1 MSKSLC
7 IKRIIKDI
15 NDLEKNN
22 LESHNIFYHTVED
35 DIYRLKVLIIGTK
48 DTPYQNGFYFFD
60 IIIPEDYPFAP
71 PKVKF
76 CTSNNKTRF
85 NPNLYVDGKVC
96 LSLINTWSGPKWTS
110 CNSLTSVLLSLQAI
124 VFIKNP
130 LHNEP
135 GFENDNTVR
144 CINYNKILY
153 YENINTCIITMINN
167 IPKNFDFFESIM
179 IQYFFDNY
187 KYIINFIDKQE
198 KKSIIVDAQIYDMKQ
213 YIDYKNLKKKIIDL
227 YECIVEKNKL

>member
-7 IKRIIKDI
+7 IKRIVKDVS
-15 NDLEKNN
+15 DLEKNN
-22 LESHNIFYHTVED
+22 LESHNIFFHTVDD
-35 DIYRLKVLIIGTK
+35 DIYKLKVLIIGTN

-60 IIIPEDYPFAP
+60 ITIPEDYPFAP

-76 CTSNNKTRF
+76 CTCNNKTRF

-135 GFENDNTVR
+135 GFENDNGIR
-144 CINYNKILY
+144 CTNYNKILY
-153 YENINTCIITMINN
+153 YENINTAIIKMINN
-167 IPKNFDFFESIM
+167 IPKSFDFFESII
-179 IQYFFDNY
+179 IQYFFENY
-187 KYIINFIDKQE
+187 NNIITFIEQQQQESIFIDAK
-198 KKSIIVDAQIYDMKQ
+198 IYCMSQ
-213 YIDYKNLKKKIIDL
+213 QIDYKNLKKKITDL
-227 YECIVEKNKL
+227 YQCIVEKNKL

>member
-1 MSKSLC
+1 MSKTLC

-22 LESHNIFYHTVED
+22 LETHNIFFNTVED
-35 DIYRLKVLIIGTK
+35 DIYKLKVLIIGTT
-48 DTPYQNGFYFFD
+48 DTPYENGFYFFD
-60 IIIPEDYPFAP
+60 INIPEDYPFAP

-135 GFENDNTVR
+135 GFEYDNSIR
-144 CINYNKILY
+144 CTNYNKILC
-153 YENINTCIITMINN
+153 YENINTGIIKMIKH
-167 IPKNFDFFESIM
+167 IPNGFDLFESII
-179 IQYFFDNY
+179 IQYFFKNY
-187 KYIINFIDKQE
+187 NNIITFIEKQTQE
-198 KKSIIVDAQIYDMKQ
+198 PIIVDAKIYSMKQ
-213 YIDYKNLKKKIIDL
+213 QIDYKNLKKRISDL
-227 YECIVEKNKL
+227 YECIVNKNK

>member
-1 MSKSLC
+1 MSKTLC
-7 IKRIIKDI
+7 IKKIIKDI

-22 LESHNIFYHTVED
+22 LESHNIFFHTVED
-35 DIYRLKVLIIGTK
+35 DIYKLKVLIIGTK
-48 DTPYQNGFYFFD
+48 DTPYENGFYFFD
-60 IIIPEDYPFAP
+60 INIPEDYPFAP

-96 LSLINTWSGPKWTS
+96 LSLINTWDGPKWTS

-124 VFIKNP
+124 VFIKYP

-135 GFENDNTVR
+135 GFENDNGLR

-153 YENINTCIITMINN
+153 YENIKTGIIQMINN
-167 IPKNFDFFESIM
+167 IPSDFNFFESI
-179 IQYFFDNY
+179 IIKHFFNNFNN
-187 KYIINFIDKQE
+187 IIKFIDQQSQE
-198 KKSIIVDAQIYDMKQ
+198 IILIDAKIYAMKEK
-213 YIDYKNLKKKIIDL
+213 IDYKNLKKNIQNL
-227 YECIVEKNKL
+227 YNNIVEKNK

>member
-1 MSKSLC
+1 MSKTLC

-22 LESHNIFYHTVED
+22 LESHNIYFNTVED
-35 DIYRLKVLIIGTK
+35 DIYRLKVLIIGTT
-48 DTPYQNGFYFFD
+48 DTPYENGFYFFD
-60 IIIPEDYPFAP
+60 INIPEEYPFAP

-135 GFENDNTVR
+135 GFEYDNTIR
-144 CINYNKILY
+144 CTNYNKILC
-153 YENINTCIITMINN
+153 YENINTGIIKMIKH
-167 IPKNFDFFESIM
+167 IPNGFDLFESII
-179 IQYFFDNY
+179 IQYFFENY
-187 KYIINFIDKQE
+187 NNIITFIEKQIQE
-198 KKSIIVDAQIYDMKQ
+198 PITVDAKIYSMKQ
-213 YIDYKNLKKKIIDL
+213 QIDYKNLKKRITDL
-227 YECIVEKNKL
+227 YEYIVNKNK